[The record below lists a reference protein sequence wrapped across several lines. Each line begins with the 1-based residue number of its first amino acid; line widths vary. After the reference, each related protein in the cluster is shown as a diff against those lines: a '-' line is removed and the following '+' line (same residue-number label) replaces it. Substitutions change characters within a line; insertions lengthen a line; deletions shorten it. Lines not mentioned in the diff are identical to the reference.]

1 MFHSTSTFEK
11 KIISGFENATR
22 PQSRQEW
29 RKWLTNNHN
38 KEKNVWC
45 IVAKKDSKVPGVN
58 YVDAVEEAICFGWI
72 DSKALSCDGDGYY
85 QYFARRKPGSPWT
98 RLNKSRAEA
107 LIQKGMMTE
116 AGYASIEAAKASGGW
131 YLFDDAEDGI
141 LPDDLKLVFQNN
153 PGYETKFQ
161 ELSPAKQQQLL
172 MALALKKS
180 EAARTKVIQAYL
192 ES

>member
-1 MFHSTSTFEK
+1 MPDFNNS
-11 KIISGFENATR
+11 IR
-22 PQSRQEW
+22 PPSRQEW
-29 RKWLTNNHN
+29 RKWLSRNHH
-38 KEKNVWC
+38 KEENVWC

-72 DSKALSCDGDGYY
+72 DSKALSCDEDGYY

-98 RLNKSRAEA
+98 RLNKSRVEA
-107 LIQKGMMTE
+107 LIQKGLMSE

-153 PGYETKFQ
+153 PVYAEKYQ
-161 ELSPAKQQQLL
+161 QLSPAKQKQLL
-172 MALALKKS
+172 MALALKKG
-180 EAARTKVIQAYL
+180 EAARRKVVEAIIVG
-192 ES
+192 